1 MDKKGLKYGDKLSMI
16 LLPIISSEIG
26 QKQMIRKRSYI
37 LYLSLVML
45 LPCFLSGQLSYSGS
59 LNSRYADSKNNLG
72 FNEHLFDLNL
82 DYSDSDRIYQGWT
95 QFEFSDP
102 PELGRPTQE
111 LRKLRFEYLSGNM
124 TAKIGDI
131 YEFWGMGMALNQVD
145 DQAIDFDTGVRGAL
159 FSYNNDFLKWTILKG
174 KTHTWKSTNMIKD
187 FDERIPNFDTN
198 HDLLGTNLEYNFE
211 SGMFGVNVIQSSEKH
226 DAFDRF
232 GTVEKKTIDH
242 TMIGGYTSLNFSR
255 ASVFLEVLKKST
267 KEASTDYNEDGSGL
281 YANLMAPFGDWS
293 LLVEYKNYNF
303 LKLSPLEK
311 DNFVNQF
318 GYHAD
323 YTNPPPGYY
332 EHTTVL
338 NGRIARQ
345 ANINDEIGYQLK
357 LSGPIGMNHT
367 VSISYA
373 KSSQHQSWLQDDD
386 YQWVADQT
394 FDWMPSSE
402 TFAIPYEELFI
413 NFDGN
418 FFNHKL
424 FYEIGWGTMH
434 DVQYL
439 FAHRNQSNGIFRVH
453 ELLESQ
459 TMPLSLTYAIN
470 NKYSVE
476 LKYEYQEL
484 KQGSLR
490 ETSDGNTFMSV
501 VGKPLRYNNVISLG
515 FASSPKWSIT
525 YFQDNTSAD
534 EKSLKAEQ
542 WTYWE
547 LLYRINQNMVFT
559 YFDGSL
565 KGGLVCSNGVCRY
578 KQPFE
583 DGQKLSFIYMF

>member
-1 MDKKGLKYGDKLSMI
+1 MI
-16 LLPIISSEIG
+16 QKRLFFRFIILI
-26 QKQMIRKRSYI
+26 
-37 LYLSLVML
+37 ML
-45 LPCFLSGQLSYSGS
+45 LPCFLSAQFSYSGS
-59 LNSRYADSKNNLG
+59 LNSRYADSENDLG
-72 FNEHLFDLNL
+72 FNEHLFDFNV
-82 DYSDSDRIYQGWT
+82 DYSTSDRIYQGWT
-95 QFEFSDP
+95 QFEFSEP
-102 PELGRPTQE
+102 PELGRPVQE

-145 DQAIDFDTGVRGAL
+145 DQAIDFDTGIRGAL
-159 FSYNNDFLKWTILKG
+159 FSYNNDFLKWTVLKG
-174 KTHTWKSTNMIKD
+174 QTHTWKSTAMVIG
-187 FDERIPNFDTN
+187 FDERVPNFDTN
-198 HDLLGTNLEYNFE
+198 HDLLGTNLEVTFE
-211 SGMFGVNVIQSSEKH
+211 SGMAGINLIQSNEKH
-226 DAFDRF
+226 DSFDRF
-232 GTVEKKTIDH
+232 GTLEKKNINH
-242 TMIGGYTSLNFSR
+242 TMIGAYASFYSSMASLF
-255 ASVFLEVLKKST
+255 VEVLKKSS
-267 KEASTDYNEDGSGL
+267 KETTTGYNEDGSGL
-281 YANLMAPFGDWS
+281 YTNLTVPLRDWS

-303 LKLSPLEK
+303 LTLSPLEK

-323 YTNPPPGYY
+323 FSNPPPGYY

-345 ANINDEIGYQLK
+345 ANINDEIGYQIK

-367 VSISYA
+367 ASISFA
-373 KSSQHQSWLQDDD
+373 KSSQHQSWIQEMQDG
-386 YQWVADQT
+386 YYEWKADKA

-402 TFAIPYEELFI
+402 TFANPYNELFI
-413 NFDGN
+413 NFDGH

-424 FYEIGWGTMH
+424 FYEIGWGNIQ

-439 FAHRNQSNGIFRVH
+439 FVNQNRSNGLFRVH
-453 ELLESQ
+453 EFLNAQ
-459 TMPLSLTYAIN
+459 TIPLSLTYAIN

-476 LKYEYQEL
+476 LKVEYQEL
-484 KQGSLR
+484 EQGSLR
-490 ETSDGNTFMSV
+490 ETNDGNTFMSV
-501 VGKPLRYNNVISLG
+501 VGKPMRYNNVISLG
-515 FASSPKWSIT
+515 FASSPKWSVT
-525 YFQDNTSAD
+525 YFQDNTSID

-547 LLYRINQNMVFT
+547 LLYRINQNMVLT

-583 DGQKLSFIYMF
+583 DGQKISFIYMF

>member
-1 MDKKGLKYGDKLSMI
+1 MI
-16 LLPIISSEIG
+16 QKRLFFRFIILI
-26 QKQMIRKRSYI
+26 
-37 LYLSLVML
+37 ML
-45 LPCFLSGQLSYSGS
+45 LPSFLSAQFSYSGS
-59 LNSRYADSKNNLG
+59 LNSRYADSENDLG
-72 FNEHLFDLNL
+72 FNEHLFDVNV
-82 DYSDSDRIYQGWT
+82 DYSASDRIYQGWT
-95 QFEFSDP
+95 QFEFSEP
-102 PELGRPTQE
+102 PELGRPVQE

-174 KTHTWKSTNMIKD
+174 QTHTWKSTNLING
-187 FDERIPNFDTN
+187 FDERVPNFDTN
-198 HDLLGTNLEYNFE
+198 HDLLGTNLEYTFE
-211 SGMFGVNVIQSSEKH
+211 SGMAGINLIQSSEKH
-226 DAFDRF
+226 DSFDRF
-232 GTVEKKTIDH
+232 GTVEKKKINH
-242 TMIGGYTSLNFSR
+242 TMIGGYTSFYSSK
-255 ASVFLEVLKKST
+255 ASLFVEVLKKSS
-267 KEASTDYNEDGSGL
+267 KETTTDYSEDGSGL
-281 YANLMAPFGDWS
+281 YANLMVPLRDWS

-303 LKLSPLEK
+303 LTLSPLEK

-323 YTNPPPGYY
+323 FSNPPPGYY

-345 ANINDEIGYQLK
+345 ANINDEIGYQIK
-357 LSGPIGMNHT
+357 LSGPIAMNHT
-367 VSISYA
+367 ASISVA
-373 KSSQHQSWLQDDD
+373 KSSQHQSWIQEIQDDY
-386 YQWVADQT
+386 YQWNADKT

-402 TFAIPYEELFI
+402 AFANPYNELFI
-413 NFDGN
+413 NFDGH

-424 FYEIGWGTMH
+424 FYEIGWGTIQ
-434 DVQYL
+434 DVQFL
-439 FAHRNQSNGIFRVH
+439 FVNQNRSNGMFRVH
-453 ELLESQ
+453 EFLNAQ
-459 TMPLSLTYAIN
+459 TIPLNLTYAIN

-476 LKYEYQEL
+476 LKFEYQEL
-484 KQGSLR
+484 EQGSLR
-490 ETSDGNTFMSV
+490 ETNDGNTFMSV

-515 FASSPKWSIT
+515 FASSPKWSVT
-525 YFQDNTSAD
+525 YFQDNTSID

-547 LLYRINQNMVFT
+547 LLYRINQNMVLT

-583 DGQKLSFIYMF
+583 DGQKVSFIYMF

>member
-1 MDKKGLKYGDKLSMI
+1 MI
-16 LLPIISSEIG
+16 QKRLFFRFIILI
-26 QKQMIRKRSYI
+26 
-37 LYLSLVML
+37 ML
-45 LPCFLSGQLSYSGS
+45 LPCFLSAQFSYSGS
-59 LNSRYADSKNNLG
+59 LNSRYADSENDLG
-72 FNEHLFDLNL
+72 FNEHLFDVNV
-82 DYSDSDRIYQGWT
+82 DYSTSDRIYQGWT

-102 PELGRPTQE
+102 PELGRPVQE

-145 DQAIDFDTGVRGAL
+145 DQAIDFDTGIRGAL
-159 FSYNNDFLKWTILKG
+159 FSYNNDFLKWTVLKG
-174 KTHTWKSTNMIKD
+174 QTHTWKSTGLVIG
-187 FDERIPNFDTN
+187 FDERVPNFDTN
-198 HDLLGTNLEYNFE
+198 HDLLGTNLEVTFE
-211 SGMFGVNVIQSSEKH
+211 SGMAGINLIQSNEKH
-226 DAFDRF
+226 DSFDRF
-232 GTVEKKTIDH
+232 GTVEKKNINH
-242 TMIGGYTSLNFSR
+242 TMIGAYASFYSSMASLF
-255 ASVFLEVLKKST
+255 VEVLKKSS
-267 KEASTDYNEDGSGL
+267 KETTTGYNEDGSGL
-281 YANLMAPFGDWS
+281 YTNLTVPLRDWS

-303 LKLSPLEK
+303 LTLSPLEK

-323 YTNPPPGYY
+323 FSNPPPGYY

-345 ANINDEIGYQLK
+345 ANINDEIGYQIK
-357 LSGPIGMNHT
+357 LSGPIAMNHT
-367 VSISYA
+367 ASISFA
-373 KSSQHQSWLQDDD
+373 KSSQHQSWIQEIQDDY
-386 YQWVADQT
+386 YQWNADKT

-402 TFAIPYEELFI
+402 SFANPYNELFI
-413 NFDGN
+413 NFDGH

-424 FYEIGWGTMH
+424 FYEIGWGNIQ

-439 FAHRNQSNGIFRVH
+439 FVNQNRSNGLFRVH
-453 ELLESQ
+453 EFLNAQ
-459 TMPLSLTYAIN
+459 TIPLSLTYAIN

-476 LKYEYQEL
+476 LKVEYQEL
-484 KQGSLR
+484 EQGSLR
-490 ETSDGNTFMSV
+490 ETNDGNTFMSV

-515 FASSPKWSIT
+515 FASSPKWSVT
-525 YFQDNTSAD
+525 YSQDNTSID

-547 LLYRINQNMVFT
+547 LLYRINQNMVLT

-583 DGQKLSFIYMF
+583 DGQKVSFIYMF

>member
-1 MDKKGLKYGDKLSMI
+1 MI
-16 LLPIISSEIG
+16 QKRLFFRFIILI
-26 QKQMIRKRSYI
+26 
-37 LYLSLVML
+37 ML
-45 LPCFLSGQLSYSGS
+45 LPCFLSAQFSYSGS
-59 LNSRYADSKNNLG
+59 LNSRYADSENDLG
-72 FNEHLFDLNL
+72 FNEHLFDFNV
-82 DYSDSDRIYQGWT
+82 DYSTSDRIYQGWT

-102 PELGRPTQE
+102 PELGRPVQE

-145 DQAIDFDTGVRGAL
+145 DQAIDFDTGIRGAL

-174 KTHTWKSTNMIKD
+174 QTHTWKSTNLVKG
-187 FDERIPNFDTN
+187 FDERVPNFDTN
-198 HDLLGTNLEYNFE
+198 HDLLGTNLEYTFE
-211 SGMFGVNVIQSSEKH
+211 SGMAGINLIQSSEKH
-226 DAFDRF
+226 DSFDRF
-232 GTVEKKTIDH
+232 GTVEKKNINH
-242 TMIGGYTSLNFSR
+242 TMIGAYTSYYSSR
-255 ASVFLEVLKKST
+255 ASLFVEVLKKAS
-267 KEASTDYNEDGSGL
+267 KETTTGYNEDGSGL
-281 YANLMAPFGDWS
+281 YTNLTVPLRDWS

-303 LKLSPLEK
+303 LTLSPLEK

-323 YTNPPPGYY
+323 FSNPPPGYY

-345 ANINDEIGYQLK
+345 ANINDEIGYQIK
-357 LSGPIGMNHT
+357 LSGPIAMNHT
-367 VSISYA
+367 ASISVA
-373 KSSQHQSWLQDDD
+373 KSSQHQSWIQEIQDDY
-386 YQWVADQT
+386 YQWNADKT

-402 TFAIPYEELFI
+402 AYANPYNELFI
-413 NFDGN
+413 NFDGH
-418 FFNHKL
+418 FFNYKL
-424 FYEIGWGTMH
+424 FYEIGWGNIQ

-439 FAHRNQSNGIFRVH
+439 FTHRNGSNGLFRVH
-453 ELLESQ
+453 EFLNAQ
-459 TMPLSLTYAIN
+459 TIPLSLTYAIN

-476 LKYEYQEL
+476 LKFEYQEL
-484 KQGSLR
+484 EQGSLR
-490 ETSDGNTFMSV
+490 ETNDGNTFMSV

-515 FASSPKWSIT
+515 FASSPKWSVT
-525 YFQDNTSAD
+525 YFQDNTSID
-534 EKSLKAEQ
+534 EESLKAEQ

-547 LLYRINQNMVFT
+547 LLYRINQNMVLT

-583 DGQKLSFIYMF
+583 DGQKVSFIYMF

>member
-1 MDKKGLKYGDKLSMI
+1 MI
-16 LLPIISSEIG
+16 QKRLFFRFIILI
-26 QKQMIRKRSYI
+26 
-37 LYLSLVML
+37 ML
-45 LPCFLSGQLSYSGS
+45 LPCFLSAQFSYSGS
-59 LNSRYADSKNNLG
+59 LNSRYADSENDLG
-72 FNEHLFDLNL
+72 FNEHLFDFNV
-82 DYSDSDRIYQGWT
+82 DYSTSDRIYQGWT

-102 PELGRPTQE
+102 PELGRPAQE

-145 DQAIDFDTGVRGAL
+145 DQAIDFDTGIRGAL
-159 FSYNNDFLKWTILKG
+159 FSYNNDFLKWTVLKG
-174 KTHTWKSTNMIKD
+174 QTHTWKSTNLING
-187 FDERIPNFDTN
+187 FDERVPNFDTN
-198 HDLLGTNLEYNFE
+198 HDLLGTNLEYTFE
-211 SGMFGVNVIQSSEKH
+211 SGMAGINLIQSNEKH
-226 DAFDRF
+226 DSFDRF
-232 GTVEKKTIDH
+232 GTVEKKNINH
-242 TMIGGYTSLNFSR
+242 TMIGAYASFYSSMASLF
-255 ASVFLEVLKKST
+255 VEVLKKSS
-267 KEASTDYNEDGSGL
+267 KETTTGYNEDGSGL
-281 YANLMAPFGDWS
+281 YTNLTVPLRDWS

-303 LKLSPLEK
+303 LTLSPLEK

-323 YTNPPPGYY
+323 FSNPPPGYY

-345 ANINDEIGYQLK
+345 ANINDEIGYQIK

-367 VSISYA
+367 ASISVA
-373 KSSQHQSWLQDDD
+373 KSSQHQSWIQEIQDDY
-386 YQWVADQT
+386 YQWNADIT

-402 TFAIPYEELFI
+402 SFANPYNELFI
-413 NFDGN
+413 NFDGH
-418 FFNHKL
+418 FFNYKL
-424 FYEIGWGTMH
+424 FYDIGWATMQ

-439 FAHRNQSNGIFRVH
+439 FVNQNRSNGLFRVH
-453 ELLESQ
+453 ELLNAQ
-459 TMPLSLTYAIN
+459 TIPLSLTYAIN

-476 LKYEYQEL
+476 LKFEYQEL
-484 KQGSLR
+484 EQGSLR

-515 FASSPKWSIT
+515 FASSPKWSVT
-525 YFQDNTSAD
+525 YFQDNTSID
-534 EKSLKAEQ
+534 DKSYKAEQ

-547 LLYRINQNMVFT
+547 LLYRINQNMVLT

-565 KGGLVCSNGVCRY
+565 KGGLVCSYGVCRY

-583 DGQKLSFIYMF
+583 DGQKISFLYMF

>member
-1 MDKKGLKYGDKLSMI
+1 MI
-16 LLPIISSEIG
+16 
-26 QKQMIRKRSYI
+26 QKRSRFMCII
-37 LYLSLVML
+37 LIML
-45 LPCFLSGQLSYSGS
+45 LPSFLSAQFFYSGS
-59 LNSRYADSKNNLG
+59 LNSRYADSKNDLG
-72 FNEHLFDLNL
+72 FNEHLFDVNF
-82 DYSDSDRIYQGWT
+82 DYSASDRIYQGWT

-102 PELGRPTQE
+102 PELGRPLRE
-111 LRKLRFEYLSGNM
+111 LRKLRFEYLSGNI

-145 DQAIDFDTGVRGAL
+145 DQAIDFDTGIRGAL

-174 KTHTWKSTNMIKD
+174 QTHTWKSTNLIIG
-187 FDERIPNFDTN
+187 FDERVPNFDTN
-198 HDLLGTNLEYNFE
+198 HDLLGTNLEYTFE
-211 SGMFGVNVIQSSEKH
+211 SGMAGINLIQSNEKH
-226 DAFDRF
+226 DSFDRF
-232 GTVEKKTIDH
+232 GTVEKKNINH
-242 TMIGGYTSLNFSR
+242 TMIGAYASFYSSMASLF
-255 ASVFLEVLKKST
+255 VEVLKKSS
-267 KEASTDYNEDGSGL
+267 KETTTDYNEEGTGL
-281 YANLMAPFGDWS
+281 YTNLTVPLSDWS

-303 LKLSPLEK
+303 LALSPLEK

-323 YTNPPPGYY
+323 FSNPPPGYY

-345 ANINDEIGYQLK
+345 ANINDEIGYQIK

-367 VSISYA
+367 ASISFG
-373 KSSQHQSWLQDDD
+373 KSSQHQSWLQDDN
-386 YQWVADQT
+386 YQWKVDET

-402 TFAIPYEELFI
+402 TFANPYNELFI
-413 NFDGN
+413 NFDGH

-424 FYEIGWGTMH
+424 FYEIGWGTMQ
-434 DVQYL
+434 DAPYL
-439 FAHRNQSNGIFRVH
+439 FVNQNRSNGFFRVH
-453 ELLESQ
+453 ELLNAQ
-459 TMPLSLTYAIN
+459 TIPLSLTYAIN

-476 LKYEYQEL
+476 LKFEYQEL
-484 KQGSLR
+484 EQGSLR
-490 ETSDGNTFMSV
+490 ETNDGNTFMSV

-525 YFQDNTSAD
+525 YFQDNTSID

-547 LLYRINQNMVFT
+547 LLYRINQNMVLT

-583 DGQKLSFIYMF
+583 DGQKVSFIYMF